1 MSRSVDV
8 VIIGSGNV
16 AEAFARA
23 VSGTEGLY
31 LRQIFARNSERGEY
45 LACECGTKWCGEA
58 EELAEADLYIIAI
71 SDRAVESVARS
82 LRFRSGAMV
91 VHTAG
96 SVPLAAL
103 PEQGVRRGIFYAFQ
117 SFTAGRRVE
126 FNGLPLFVEAESEA
140 DYAMLES
147 FGRMLGCRVERAD
160 SERRKRIHLAG
171 VFVNN
176 FVNHLYGVARGVVE
190 GVGLDFEVLKPLI
203 RETAMKALDVDNPAL
218 VQTGPAVR
226 GDRAV
231 CERHL
236 VMLQDDEIKQQIYKY
251 ITESIWETSKKI

>member
-31 LRQIFARNSERGEY
+31 LRQIFARNRERGEY

-82 LRFRSGAMV
+82 LRFRPGAMV

-103 PEQGVRRGIFYAFQ
+103 PEQGRQRYYSTAAAH
-117 SFTAGRRVE
+117 FTT
-126 FNGLPLFVEAESEA
+126 
-140 DYAMLES
+140 
-147 FGRMLGCRVERAD
+147 
-160 SERRKRIHLAG
+160 RK
-171 VFVNN
+171 
-176 FVNHLYGVARGVVE
+176 
-190 GVGLDFEVLKPLI
+190 
-203 RETAMKALDVDNPAL
+203 ETK
-218 VQTGPAVR
+218 
-226 GDRAV
+226 
-231 CERHL
+231 
-236 VMLQDDEIKQQIYKY
+236 
-251 ITESIWETSKKI
+251 

>member
-23 VSGTEGLY
+23 VSGAEGVF
-31 LRQIFARNSERGEY
+31 LRQIFARNSERGHM
-45 LACECGTKWCGEA
+45 LARECNTKWSCEP

-82 LRFRSGAMV
+82 LRFRPGAMV

-103 PEQGVRRGIFYAFQ
+103 PSQGVRRGILYAFQ
-117 SFTAGRRVE
+117 SFTAGRSVQFE
-126 FNGLPLFVEAESEA
+126 GLPLFVEAESEE
-140 DYAMLES
+140 DYLMLES

-160 SERRKRIHLAG
+160 SERRRRIHLAG

-176 FVNHLYGVARGVVE
+176 FVNHLYGVARGVVG

-236 VMLQDDEIKQQIYKY
+236 EMLQGDDVKQHIYKY